1 MATNGARMVASDS
14 KRVKTHTPGR
24 FFYLCGCD
32 GTGKS
37 TQTKQL
43 LAHLEA
49 QGIEPTPLWL
59 RFPFFLSLPLLLYAR
74 WRGLSWYEEHEG
86 VGHGYWNFRSSWLL
100 RHVLPWTLL
109 FDAAW
114 AALRKIYWPLW
125 RGKTIVCERF
135 VFDMLIDL
143 EVGCHDATLHQRLPG
158 QLYRYLLPKKSKIVL
173 LDLDAPTIRQRRA
186 DLQSDKR
193 LDLRLERFR
202 ALAKDYDLTVL
213 SSQLSI
219 TELANQVQEAMG
231 LNQNG

>member
-1 MATNGARMVASDS
+1 MVALDS
-14 KRVKTHTPGR
+14 KFVKKKKSSR

-49 QGIEPTPLWL
+49 QGIQPRHLWL
-59 RFPFFLSLPLLLYAR
+59 RFPFLLSLPLLFYAR
-74 WRGLSWYEEHEG
+74 LRGLSWYEEHDG
-86 VGHGYWNFRSSWLL
+86 VRHGYWGFGSSWLL
-100 RHVLPWTLL
+100 RNILPCTLL
-109 FDAAW
+109 LDAAW
-114 AALRKIYWPLW
+114 AALRKIYLPLW
-125 RGKTIVCERF
+125 KGETIVCERF

-143 EVGCHDATLHQRLPG
+143 EVGCDDLTLHRRLPCL
-158 QLYRYLLPKKSKIVL
+158 LYRYLLPKDSQVVL
-173 LDLDAPTIRQRRA
+173 LDLDAQTIRQRRA

-193 LDLRLERFR
+193 LDIRLERFR
-202 ALAKDYDLTVL
+202 ALAEDYELTVL

-231 LNQNG
+231 LNPNG